1 MAFFQ
6 RKKFFE
12 KRLTNANKYDKILR
26 YFGAVMLA
34 EKYADMA
41 ELADAL
47 ASGASRGNPVQVQLL
62 LSALKRSFVFR
73 RIFLFCLNEDQN
85 LT

>member
-1 MAFFQ
+1 MTMYCSGAWPFFQ
-6 RKKFFE
+6 RKNFFE

-41 ELADAL
+41 E
-47 ASGASRGNPVQVQLL
+47 
-62 LSALKRSFVFR
+62 
-73 RIFLFCLNEDQN
+73 
-85 LT
+85 